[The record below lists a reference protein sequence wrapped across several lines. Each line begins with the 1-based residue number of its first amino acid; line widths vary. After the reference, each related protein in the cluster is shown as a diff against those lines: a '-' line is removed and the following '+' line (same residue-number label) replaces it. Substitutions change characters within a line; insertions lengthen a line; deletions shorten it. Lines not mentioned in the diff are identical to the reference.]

1 MPHSSGRLGESC
13 RSGMKRKMDPEH
25 GSLPRI
31 SVRRKVGMRVLFP
44 LLLATGCGICLCQE
58 PIRVQ
63 STLVQVAFTARDAH
77 GALVGNLTENDV
89 NVFEAAVQQK
99 IAYFARSVDVPLTLG
114 LVLDDSAS
122 QKNEIKRHE
131 QDLEVFLKDVLGPK
145 DRAFL
150 VCFGDRIRLVSNFS
164 HSEGELMTRLRQYR
178 GKTPKEKG
186 SRGKAA
192 PLAVTELGPP
202 EAREGGTAFY
212 DAVYFSA
219 LDKLEKESG
228 RRALL
233 VFSDGEDNASSHDM
247 MTTIEEA
254 QRADV
259 LVFTIRYTDAGPG
272 NLNSR
277 NEYGRRV
284 MERIAKETGGEEF
297 DAKKTDPH
305 VYFKNIGEE
314 LRTSYELGYYPVD
327 TNKDDTFRTIAI
339 RPKNETIKL
348 RLKTGYYAH

>member
-1 MPHSSGRLGESC
+1 
-13 RSGMKRKMDPEH
+13 MKKIRERGFGPRRNTGGKMV
-25 GSLPRI
+25 
-31 SVRRKVGMRVLFP
+31 VRMMAP
-44 LLLATGCGICLCQE
+44 LLFAVGCGICLCQE

-63 STLVQVAFTARDAH
+63 STLVQVAFTARDTH
-77 GALVGNLTENDV
+77 GQLVGNLTENDV
-89 NVFEAAVQQK
+89 DVFEAAVPQK

-114 LVLDDSAS
+114 LVLDDSTS
-122 QKNEIKRHE
+122 QKNEIKKHE

-164 HSEGELMTRLRQYR
+164 QSGNDLMARLRQYR
-178 GKTPKEKG
+178 GKAPKEK
-186 SRGKAA
+186 SDRGKPA
-192 PLAVTELGPP
+192 PAVTELGPL
-202 EAREGGTAFY
+202 EAREGGTAFF
-212 DAVYFSA
+212 DAIFFSA
-219 LDKLEKESG
+219 LDKLQKESG

-259 LVFTIRYTDAGPG
+259 LVFTIRYTDSGPG

-277 NEYGRRV
+277 NEFGRRV

-305 VYFKNIGEE
+305 VYFKRIGEE
-314 LRTSYELGYYPVD
+314 LRTSYELGYYPAD

-339 RPKNETIKL
+339 RPKNEEIRL
-348 RLKTGYYAH
+348 RLKTGYYAR